1 VNEDLARVAGRCPSC
16 GRALRLDA
24 PEGLCATCLLAV
36 GTESL
41 TFSSVDETPTMAAAA
56 VGPAVN
62 DVGPRLEEG
71 QSWGSYRIG
80 RLLGRG
86 GMGEVYEA
94 EHLDSGRRVALKV
107 LRSRLE
113 TAEERAR
120 FLREGQLAASVSH
133 PHTVYI
139 FGSDEIAGMPVISME
154 LLPGGTLKDRV
165 VTHGPL
171 PPEAAAAA
179 VLDIIGGLDAAQAA
193 GILHRDIKPSN
204 CFVDH
209 DGSVKVGDFGL
220 SVSTLAR
227 DVHQDLAASGFEG
240 TPQFAPPEQLRGEPL
255 DVRADIY
262 AVGATLYYLL
272 TGQPP
277 LDAPDLR
284 ELFARVSTE
293 APKSPRTIRP
303 EIPRGLAAVVLR
315 CLAKAPADRPAS
327 YAALADSLRPFLPQA
342 DVPARPGPRFSAGV
356 IDVAILAL
364 PVTAWSLWAVDPLTQ
379 TGERALIVGIQTSL
393 AFLVY
398 YLVLEGVWG
407 ASLGK
412 RLFALR
418 VATAQHTAP
427 SFVRVA
433 CRTTVYLAM
442 PSLPSAL
449 LFATGVA
456 SVLTINNTR
465 SAIGLAMT
473 AVLFSTMRRR
483 NGWAALHDLLTGTRV
498 VERARPHAGRV
509 AVATELPPASQ
520 FAAGPDTPRRYGP
533 FAVVR
538 DLCAVGAGR
547 LVLGFD
553 PVLRRQVWIR
563 VVPPGVPPIA
573 GARRDVSRIGRL
585 HWLTG
590 RRSGDENWDA
600 FEAPDGRPLSLTG
613 AAVSWPAV
621 KLWLLDLARELA
633 AATDDG
639 SLPPLGVNCLWLRTD
654 GRLVLLDFQ
663 APGAETT
670 RSDEQEL
677 TPGGLLSAAATR
689 AVAAMSRENE
699 PPPMPLSARALMD
712 RWAKTA
718 PPDVAEASAALAKVV
733 GAQDHVRRSRRAIP
747 IALAAA
753 PALVVVAGSA
763 LILPYLFRFMTNLQT
778 VEIVSGL
785 SALQNPNPPAGSRL
799 RSPEIR
805 NAIERYLAGR
815 HGHVLADDRF
825 WSTAVMQ
832 RMAGLR
838 PIAANLTARH
848 PAVSADELARA
859 SDTIAPE
866 RRRWEQQSRVQIRS
880 LLEIGGLIVSTR
892 MAAALAVVLVLSLVS
907 AALAPGGMAM
917 RLIGHTVVTR
927 EGHEIGRGRS
937 LLRAVVAWLPAIVWL
952 AYLAASPRIQRF
964 VPAPPAPWLAVALTA
979 GVLMIGA
986 IWTIVR
992 PTRGPHDRLLGTWVV
1007 VR

>member
-1 VNEDLARVAGRCPSC
+1 
-16 GRALRLDA
+16 
-24 PEGLCATCLLAV
+24 
-36 GTESL
+36 
-41 TFSSVDETPTMAAAA
+41 
-56 VGPAVN
+56 
-62 DVGPRLEEG
+62 
-71 QSWGSYRIG
+71 
-80 RLLGRG
+80 
-86 GMGEVYEA
+86 MGEVYEA

-171 PPEAAAAA
+171 PPEEATAA

-227 DVHQDLAASGFEG
+227 DVHQDLATSGFEG

-277 LDAPDLR
+277 IDAPDLR

-303 EIPRGLAAVVLR
+303 EIPHGLAAVVLR

-327 YAALADSLRPFLPQA
+327 YAALADALRPFLPQA
-342 DVPARPGPRFSAGV
+342 DVPARPGPRFAAGA

-364 PVTAWSLWAVDPLTQ
+364 PLTAWSLWAVDPLTQ
-379 TGERALIVGIQTSL
+379 TAERALIVGIQTSL
-393 AFLVY
+393 ATLVY

-407 ASLGK
+407 ASFGK

-418 VATAQHTAP
+418 VATAQRTAP

-433 CRTTVYLAM
+433 CRTIVYSVM

-449 LFATGVA
+449 LFATGVV
-456 SVLTINNTR
+456 SVVTINNTR

-473 AVLFSTMRRR
+473 AVLFSTMRRAQR
-483 NGWAALHDLLTGTRV
+483 VGGTARSAHRHACR
-498 VERARPHAGRV
+498 RARTDPMHGRV
-509 AVATELPPASQ
+509 AVAPELPPAPP
-520 FAAGPDTPRRYGP
+520 FAASADTPRRYGP

-538 DLCAVGAGR
+538 DLCAAGGER

-563 VVPPGVPPIA
+563 VVPPGVPPVG

-585 HWLTG
+585 HWLSG

-633 AATDDG
+633 AATRDG
-639 SLPPLGVNCLWLRTD
+639 SLPPLRRRQPV
-654 GRLVLLDFQ
+654 
-663 APGAETT
+663 
-670 RSDEQEL
+670 
-677 TPGGLLSAAATR
+677 AAARTGT
-689 AVAAMSRENE
+689 SC
-699 PPPMPLSARALMD
+699 SS
-712 RWAKTA
+712 TFT
-718 PPDVAEASAALAKVV
+718 
-733 GAQDHVRRSRRAIP
+733 RRA
-747 IALAAA
+747 
-753 PALVVVAGSA
+753 
-763 LILPYLFRFMTNLQT
+763 
-778 VEIVSGL
+778 
-785 SALQNPNPPAGSRL
+785 
-799 RSPEIR
+799 
-805 NAIERYLAGR
+805 
-815 HGHVLADDRF
+815 
-825 WSTAVMQ
+825 
-832 RMAGLR
+832 
-838 PIAANLTARH
+838 
-848 PAVSADELARA
+848 
-859 SDTIAPE
+859 
-866 RRRWEQQSRVQIRS
+866 RRRPVRTSRN
-880 LLEIGGLIVSTR
+880 
-892 MAAALAVVLVLSLVS
+892 
-907 AALAPGGMAM
+907 
-917 RLIGHTVVTR
+917 
-927 EGHEIGRGRS
+927 
-937 LLRAVVAWLPAIVWL
+937 
-952 AYLAASPRIQRF
+952 
-964 VPAPPAPWLAVALTA
+964 
-979 GVLMIGA
+979 
-986 IWTIVR
+986 
-992 PTRGPHDRLLGTWVV
+992 
-1007 VR
+1007 